1 MYLYIIRCSQTKK
14 GQTCIHAHI
23 LAYHYYIYI
32 IIKSK
37 ITTATLFRL
46 KMVKGKMFFRRS
58 EAATD
63 TEWNNFLKE
72 LHQPFQEE
80 FQKKRSFI
88 TFERKYRQQNYLV
101 IIMKIICPPGKKLHY
116 RPLNMVDIQKYKIN
130 YHDCYRIIGQ

>member
-37 ITTATLFRL
+37 ITAAILFQLFRPI
-46 KMVKGKMFFRRS
+46 MVKGKIFFRRS

-72 LHQPFQEE
+72 LHQPFQEK
-80 FQKKRSFI
+80 F
-88 TFERKYRQQNYLV
+88 QQNYLV
-101 IIMKIICPPGKKLHY
+101 IIM
-116 RPLNMVDIQKYKIN
+116 
-130 YHDCYRIIGQ
+130 